1 MNAIDVLEL
10 QHGELEDL
18 FHEVSGAKD
27 VATMRLIV
35 GDISDKLAV
44 LDALE
49 VHILRKATT
58 ARRLDADQGPGLWQY
73 APSEIVSRARNVQ
86 IAALVAALRT
96 TQGSVVVDDKVAK
109 QVAALQED
117 VERDFEEFSRE
128 VQPKLTR
135 LFSKERLWALGAEL
149 VAIRRAFAS
158 RALRYPP
165 AFSLAA

>member
-1 MNAIDVLEL
+1 MNAIEVLEL

-35 GDISDKLAV
+35 GDISDKLAL

-49 VHILRKATT
+49 VHILRKAA
-58 ARRLDADQGPGLWQY
+58 ARNAGATPAPVLWQH
-73 APSEIVSRARNVQ
+73 APSESITRARNLQ
-86 IAALVAALRT
+86 IGALVATLQSTEAIIDEKIA
-96 TQGSVVVDDKVAK
+96 GK
-109 QVAALQED
+109 VAALQDD

-128 VQPKLTR
+128 VEPKLEA
-135 LFSKERLWALGAEL
+135 LFGEERLWTLGAEL

-158 RALRYPP
+158 RALMYPP
-165 AFSLAA
+165 AFALAS

>member
-35 GDISDKLAV
+35 GDISDKLAL

-49 VHILRKATT
+49 LHTLRKAT
-58 ARRLDADQGPGLWQY
+58 AAGRLEADEGPVLWQHGPD
-73 APSEIVSRARNVQ
+73 ASTSRARHAQ
-86 IAALVAALRT
+86 IAALVGLLRT
-96 TQGSVVVDDKVAK
+96 ADGFVDDKVTK

-158 RALRYPP
+158 RALMYPP
-165 AFSLAA
+165 AFAVALAA